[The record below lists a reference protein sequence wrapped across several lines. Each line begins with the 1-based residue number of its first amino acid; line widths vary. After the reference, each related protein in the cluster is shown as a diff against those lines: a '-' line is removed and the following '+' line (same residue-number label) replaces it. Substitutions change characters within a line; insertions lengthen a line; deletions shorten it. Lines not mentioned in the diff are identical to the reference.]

1 MLQCKIILDIY
12 VALHIYR
19 SSRRTNKQPEIIT
32 MKPFDNVQN
41 FGKEGF
47 EAFVAS
53 ATAMTKGFQSMA
65 QEASEYSRKA
75 VEVNASNVEK
85 LVAARSFER
94 VVEVQQLAAKDVYET
109 SVANATKLGEIYV
122 AAAKEAYK
130 PFETSLAAFGFKPAA

>member
-1 MLQCKIILDIY
+1 
-12 VALHIYR
+12 
-19 SSRRTNKQPEIIT
+19 

-53 ATAMTKGFQSMA
+53 ATAMTKGYQSMA
-65 QEASEYSRKA
+65 QEAAEYSRKA
-75 VEVNASNVEK
+75 VEVSAANVEK

-130 PFETSLAAFGFKPAA
+130 PFEASFAAFSFKPAA

>member
-1 MLQCKIILDIY
+1 
-12 VALHIYR
+12 
-19 SSRRTNKQPEIIT
+19 

-53 ATAMTKGFQSMA
+53 ATAMTKGYQSMA
-65 QEASEYSRKA
+65 QEAAEYSRKA

-109 SVANATKLGEIYV
+109 SVANATKLGEIYA

-130 PFETSLAAFGFKPAA
+130 PFEASFAAFGIKTAV

>member
-1 MLQCKIILDIY
+1 MLQCKINLDIY
-12 VALHIYR
+12 VAVHILKI
-19 SSRRTNKQPEIIT
+19 SRRTNQQPGDKI

-85 LVAARSFER
+85 LVAARSFSQTVMTR
-94 VVEVQQLAAKDVYET
+94 VCWVL
-109 SVANATKLGEIYV
+109 
-122 AAAKEAYK
+122 
-130 PFETSLAAFGFKPAA
+130 